1 MKQSRFKTAL
11 VALALPSIVL
21 TPAALARMR
30 QGFSPE
36 PGLLHLT
43 AAEPKI
49 RIVNVRELGARG
61 DGVADDSAAIQM
73 AIDAA
78 GKNATIKF
86 PAGVYLVSNLR
97 VKGRSG
103 LVFTGE
109 GRRSVLKQKAGA
121 ERIATFEG
129 SSDIVITQLGFDAN
143 GIKSYGGLAFYAAKR
158 VRIENNW
165 FWDGAPKPVESTD
178 RYSVVFG
185 KGPAPS
191 QDVQIVNN
199 VIDDLQLEVN
209 HARRVVIEGNVVHRA
224 VKTAGIGIFTVGDN
238 AVAEDYQIV
247 NNRIID
253 PLGAGISVGIDPPTD
268 RHCRFARITI
278 ANNQVIRTNTAGYGV
293 RIGTPDNSKRT
304 DGNVFEDVEI
314 KNNRF
319 RIEAT
324 APAPAQTIFANNS
337 ATAGILF
344 KKISITGNTLENEG
358 KKGKEFAI
366 DLRRLQNSLV
376 ADNVIN
382 GFTNGVALGGAL
394 LANELR
400 DNVVQASGIAFAV
413 EDSLGGNRAV
423 NNRIVGQPRQSWRIS
438 ALQPSDAVER

>member
-1 MKQSRFKTAL
+1 
-11 VALALPSIVL
+11 
-21 TPAALARMR
+21 
-30 QGFSPE
+30 
-36 PGLLHLT
+36 
-43 AAEPKI
+43 
-49 RIVNVRELGARG
+49 
-61 DGVADDSAAIQM
+61 
-73 AIDAA
+73 
-78 GKNATIKF
+78 
-86 PAGVYLVSNLR
+86 
-97 VKGRSG
+97 
-103 LVFTGE
+103 
-109 GRRSVLKQKAGA
+109 
-121 ERIATFEG
+121 
-129 SSDIVITQLGFDAN
+129 
-143 GIKSYGGLAFYAAKR
+143 
-158 VRIENNW
+158 
-165 FWDGAPKPVESTD
+165 
-178 RYSVVFG
+178 
-185 KGPAPS
+185 
-191 QDVQIVNN
+191 
-199 VIDDLQLEVN
+199 
-209 HARRVVIEGNVVHRA
+209 VVIEGNVVHRA

-278 ANNQVIRTNTAGYGV
+278 ANNQVIRTNTAGYGI

-304 DGNVFEDVEI
+304 DGNIFQDLEI

-423 NNRIVGQPRQSWRIS
+423 NNRIVGHPRQSWRIS